1 MQFIYSFKD
10 NSIISILDFPENISE
25 KSTFHEHFDTALNL
39 FTYHMTN
46 IVLGVTKDKWL
57 LYNFNA
63 SHPIFPVDT
72 NFKENVLHA
81 LVPKI
86 VAPIRPYKISE
97 FIISK
102 DHFDAHDK
110 EHKSQVDDLVSGAL
124 LFSKTSLYPDGK
136 KIDQLP
142 FRNDFY
148 RWIGKLHLDN
158 RNGMS
163 YGFLAVQMPGK
174 VNPLIPKIEFE
185 KRIGELLEKNYC
197 FVDDNLYIKINVKNE
212 IFWLEIPDVWVISQK
227 SGSDKTHVNPKRDL
241 IELGLDSGKM
251 YIKTQQ
257 GSVIDNDYKTSFD
270 TQVILA
276 HAVGNAI
283 IASILNHFNPN
294 SEFLNRYKNVGISIS
309 HWHGY
314 LHPDHVMPG
323 WHVHG
328 IANPHVACSS
338 PQSAIYALE
347 GKLKSF
353 IESLNSNSDYKGDIH
368 IEPHHGTNI
377 CYTSISELAKYLI
390 NNPSAS
396 KLGNSYY
403 YLYNK

>member
-1 MQFIYSFKD
+1 
-10 NSIISILDFPENISE
+10 
-25 KSTFHEHFDTALNL
+25 
-39 FTYHMTN
+39 
-46 IVLGVTKDKWL
+46 
-57 LYNFNA
+57 
-63 SHPIFPVDT
+63 
-72 NFKENVLHA
+72 
-81 LVPKI
+81 
-86 VAPIRPYKISE
+86 
-97 FIISK
+97 
-102 DHFDAHDK
+102 
-110 EHKSQVDDLVSGAL
+110 
-124 LFSKTSLYPDGK
+124 
-136 KIDQLP
+136 
-142 FRNDFY
+142 
-148 RWIGKLHLDN
+148 
-158 RNGMS
+158 
-163 YGFLAVQMPGK
+163 
-174 VNPLIPKIEFE
+174 
-185 KRIGELLEKNYC
+185 
-197 FVDDNLYIKINVKNE
+197 
-212 IFWLEIPDVWVISQK
+212 
-227 SGSDKTHVNPKRDL
+227 
-241 IELGLDSGKM
+241 M